1 MTLNSPNFR
10 FNKPLSDGT
19 RRICDPIGPQPIFFF
34 ETTLES
40 CVLLRCM
47 CGRLFHRIQST
58 WILHFRWP
66 IPKWLRLKI
75 IIDRFHFQFIN
86 RQSNQI
92 IVQFEQEGSR
102 EMARFIDWLFGFI
115 QTIGCTAT
123 ICRNFIYG
131 IPPRNYQKC
140 FIRFK
145 FGKISRKNGDDC
157 VFVTL
162 TVVIV
167 VAVIVQYQFVRVLL
181 IESVIYFFLCI
192 AIHFWAFYFRLFGQR
207 EREKKTI

>member
-1 MTLNSPNFR
+1 MAHVAYV
-10 FNKPLSDGT
+10 T
-19 RRICDPIGPQPIFFF
+19 RSAHSQFFF
-34 ETTLES
+34 SRLES

-181 IESVIYFFLCI
+181 IESVIYFFSLYC
-192 AIHFWAFYFRLFGQR
+192 HSFLGLLFSAFRPER

>member
-1 MTLNSPNFR
+1 MAHVAYV
-10 FNKPLSDGT
+10 T
-19 RRICDPIGPQPIFFF
+19 RSAHSQFFF
-34 ETTLES
+34 LETTLES

-181 IESVIYFFLCI
+181 IESVIYFFSLYC
-192 AIHFWAFYFRLFGQR
+192 HSFLGLLFSAFRPER